1 MRSGL
6 GPMMHQWPQVGPT
19 QKRQLRQEEGHG
31 GCRPRSAE
39 VTRWPHGEAA
49 LSTGLTAQ
57 PLKSHPEQGC
67 PRFPGSSLPFQ
78 VRPHGPVC
86 EQHFLPSRSHLPTPL
101 HPVSDT
107 QVLVAFS
114 LLANNAR
121 SLHLSPRHTQPVQG
135 LWDPWHPPLLEYKS
149 LINNKRPLSRALPPP
164 TAKTQVLVGK

>member
-1 MRSGL
+1 MPECARPTAAPFLTQWGRESGMSTMRSGL

-19 QKRQLRQEEGHG
+19 QRRQLRQEEGHG

-49 LSTGLTAQ
+49 LSTGPTAQ

-121 SLHLSPRHTQPVQG
+121 SLHLSLQT
-135 LWDPWHPPLLEYKS
+135 HPACPGALGPLAPTS
-149 LINNKRPLSRALPPP
+149 SR
-164 TAKTQVLVGK
+164 V